1 MKVRREQ
8 RLGCP
13 KLSTQFTLNAHP
25 MVFNVLGV
33 DGVIIRIH
41 EMLMMDDDIMSVNSM
56 VDVFDLSVLKLK
68 VLKFK
73 AFLTLNILRRLTE
86 AKYFLKILRR
96 LTEALPTIK
105 LKYLVVFAFCLGEVS
120 SCRKNLRMNRRI
132 VSVMRIH
139 NPCQGSSSS

>member
-1 MKVRREQ
+1 MSFTPYKFMKVRREQ

-25 MVFNVLGV
+25 KVFNVLGV

-41 EMLMMDDDIMSVNSM
+41 KMLMMDDDIMSVNSM

-96 LTEALPTIK
+96 LTEALPY
-105 LKYLVVFAFCLGEVS
+105 YLYFYGARS
-120 SCRKNLRMNRRI
+120 
-132 VSVMRIH
+132 
-139 NPCQGSSSS
+139 

>member
-25 MVFNVLGV
+25 KVFNVLGV
-33 DGVIIRIH
+33 DGVIIKIH
-41 EMLMMDDDIMSVNSM
+41 KMLMMDDDIMTVNSM
-56 VDVFDLSVLKLK
+56 VDVFDLSVNRPTKIIK
-68 VLKFK
+68 TRSEFK

-96 LTEALPTIK
+96 LTEALP
-105 LKYLVVFAFCLGEVS
+105 FFFRC
-120 SCRKNLRMNRRI
+120 
-132 VSVMRIH
+132 IH
-139 NPCQGSSSS
+139 

>member
-25 MVFNVLGV
+25 KVFNVLGV

-41 EMLMMDDDIMSVNSM
+41 KMLMVDDDIMSVNSM

-96 LTEALPTIK
+96 LTEAL
-105 LKYLVVFAFCLGEVS
+105 S
-120 SCRKNLRMNRRI
+120 SAILQGFTVQKMKVINRFLF
-132 VSVMRIH
+132 
-139 NPCQGSSSS
+139 

>member
-25 MVFNVLGV
+25 KVFNVLGV

-41 EMLMMDDDIMSVNSM
+41 KMLMMDDDIMSVNSM

-86 AKYFLKILRR
+86 TKYFLKILRR
-96 LTEALPTIK
+96 LTEALPQF
-105 LKYLVVFAFCLGEVS
+105 VF
-120 SCRKNLRMNRRI
+120 KNANKI
-132 VSVMRIH
+132 VPFNSTKKTKFVITMVCIIYIII
-139 NPCQGSSSS
+139 QL